1 MTDIQ
6 PTNNL
11 QNTEETP
18 NSDLQ
23 KLKEVLK
30 KSQKIRLLYPYSEN
44 ATVKKLG
51 AKYDNVNRYWYYPS
65 IDGELP
71 EGLKN
76 YRAHKIYIE
85 YENKE
90 YFYPILKSMKFDK
103 IQKIWYIDDDD
114 YKLFLKLC

>member
-1 MTDIQ
+1 MTE
-6 PTNNL
+6 TNIDL

-18 NSDLQ
+18 TTDLQ
-23 KLKEVLK
+23 KLKDVLK
-30 KSQKIRLLYPYSEN
+30 NKQKIRLLYPYSEN

-71 EGLKN
+71 SGLKN
-76 YRAHKIYIE
+76 YRAHKIFIE

-103 IQKIWYIDDDD
+103 IQKIWYIDNDD
-114 YKLFLKLC
+114 YELYLQLC